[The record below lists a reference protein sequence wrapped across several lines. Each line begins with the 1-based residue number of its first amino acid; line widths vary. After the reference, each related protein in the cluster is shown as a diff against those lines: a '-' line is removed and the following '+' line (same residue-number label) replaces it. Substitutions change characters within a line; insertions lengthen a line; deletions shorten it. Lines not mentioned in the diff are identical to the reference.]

1 MFVMVCYDVPAK
13 RTDLYKKL
21 LKEFLIHEQASVF
34 MGDLPESEIVKLVAR
49 ISKKIGPKD
58 RVLKLVCKNRHNVQV
73 CRRISKKI
81 GPKDRVLKLVCK
93 NRHNVQVCRLSKE
106 ALGGQM
112 RQDEDDWHG
121 KDWALV

>member
-21 LKEFLIHEQASVF
+21 LKEFLVHEQASVF
-34 MGDLPESEIVKLVAR
+34 MGDLPESELVKLVA
-49 ISKKIGPKD
+49 
-58 RVLKLVCKNRHNVQV
+58 Q
-73 CRRISKKI
+73 ISKKI

-112 RQDEDDWHG
+112 RLDEDGWHG